1 LQPSFFDPNAPDA
14 VNYGAIGAVIGHEIT
29 HGYDD
34 QGRKFDA
41 DGNLKEWWTP
51 TDAANY
57 DQRDQCITDEYTQ
70 DVPEAGVKQNGKL
83 SAGEDTADNGG
94 IHLTLAAL
102 ENTLKSQGKSLASMA
117 PDGISEAQN
126 FFLAYANV
134 WCGELRPEA
143 ARTAVMTQG
152 HSLGRYRV
160 NNVVGNMPE
169 FQHAFGCKAGQPMV
183 HAKACRV
190 W

>member
-1 LQPSFFDPNAPDA
+1 MDA
-14 VNYGAIGAVIGHEIT
+14 VNYGGIGAVIGHEII

-41 DGNLKEWWTP
+41 NGNLKDWWAP
-51 TDAANY
+51 ADSAAY
-57 DQRDQCITDEYTQ
+57 EARGKCISDEYTQ
-70 DVPEAGVKQNGKL
+70 DVPEAGVKQDGKL
-83 SAGEDTADNGG
+83 SQGEDTADNGG
-94 IHLTLAAL
+94 IHITLSAL
-102 ENTLKSQGKSLASMA
+102 ENTLKAQGEDLSSPA
-117 PDGISEAQN
+117 PGGITQLQT

-134 WCGELRPEA
+134 WCGDLRPEA

-152 HSLGRYRV
+152 HSLNRYRV

-169 FQHAFGCKAGQPMV
+169 FAQAFGCKAGQPMV
-183 HAKACRV
+183 HANACRV